1 MLDEIQAP
9 TSLPDLPPGWRPF
22 RIARV
27 ADESSVIR
35 SFYLEPADGGGLDP
49 AAAGQHLPI
58 RLTIPGSDDPV
69 IRTYTIS
76 CAPVAGYYRLSVRKL
91 GLASTY
97 LHELAA
103 PGTII
108 GAKPPAGDFIIDDQA
123 AHPAVLVAAGV
134 GITPLL
140 AMLSH
145 LVAGEGAGRPMRPV
159 TLFYAARSIEERGF
173 DAELAALAARA
184 SGKLR
189 LVRVLQ
195 LTDGTEAG
203 RDYEESGFLRSEL
216 FPRYLGFGRHD
227 FYLCGPPPFM
237 QAVYGALRA
246 LGVADSAIHAEA
258 FGPASLIRTGDA
270 AAPLASRPVAATG
283 EEVVTFNP
291 TGTQAHW
298 KPGDGS
304 LLELAEAK
312 GLKPDYGCREGACG
326 ACKCK
331 LVAGQVA
338 YFRETSAAHDPDEVL
353 ICSAVPASRGVGS
366 PAVVLA
372 LG

>member
-1 MLDEIQAP
+1 MLDEVQAAQAGVA
-9 TSLPDLPPGWRPF
+9 LPAGWRPF

-35 SFYLEPADGGGLDP
+35 SFYLEPADGGALDP
-49 AAAGQHLPI
+49 AGAGQHLPI

-76 CAPVAGYYRLSVRKL
+76 CAPITGHYRLSVRKL

-97 LHELAA
+97 LHEQAA

-145 LVAGEGAGRPMRPV
+145 LVAGEAVGRPMRPV
-159 TLFYAARSIEERGF
+159 VLFYAARSLEERAF
-173 DAELAALAARA
+173 DAELAALGAQAG
-184 SGKLR
+184 GKLR
-189 LVRVLQ
+189 LVRILQ
-195 LTDGTEAG
+195 HSEGAVAG
-203 RDYEESGFLRSEL
+203 RDFEESGFLESAVFQRH
-216 FPRYLGFGRHD
+216 LGFGRHD

-237 QAVYGALRA
+237 QAVYGALRD
-246 LGVADSAIHAEA
+246 LGVADGAIHAEA
-258 FGPASLIRTGDA
+258 FGPASLKRSSDTPAA
-270 AAPLASRPVAATG
+270 AAPQKPAASGTEA
-283 EEVVTFNP
+283 VTFNP
-291 TGTQAHW
+291 SGTQAQW
-298 KPGDGS
+298 APGAGS
-304 LLELAEAK
+304 LLELAEAA
-312 GLKPDYGCREGACG
+312 GLTPDYGCREGACG
-326 ACKCK
+326 ACKTK
-331 LVAGQVA
+331 LVAGGVA
-338 YFRETSAAHDPDEVL
+338 YFRETSAAHGPDEVL
-353 ICSAVPASRGVGS
+353 ICSAVPAARTGDD
-366 PAVVLA
+366 PALVLA